1 MKSLVLIATALLLAV
16 PASSNATELSVPEA
30 DGWYSWE
37 VASGSAGRN
46 SCCYHW
52 RSGSVRNRGCAL
64 DGGDGGF
71 SIGDCDLDSEELRV
85 YVLVRGGSVDRI
97 RALSSDCP
105 VTASSEIQD
114 LGQVDVA
121 TSIGWLRDYLGADS
135 DDSSEVMAAM
145 AMHAGEQATAALI
158 EVVEDGRHSQ
168 DYREEALFWLVQS
181 ESDSAYR
188 YLDELLGLR

>member
-71 SIGDCDLDSEELRV
+71 GVGDCELDSEELRV
-85 YVLVRGGSVDRI
+85 YVRVQKLKQLHRRRVI
-97 RALSSDCP
+97 RFS
-105 VTASSEIQD
+105 
-114 LGQVDVA
+114 QV
-121 TSIGWLRDYLGADS
+121 
-135 DDSSEVMAAM
+135 
-145 AMHAGEQATAALI
+145 
-158 EVVEDGRHSQ
+158 VVESVVIGVSLAIRLCRNVGGLPS
-168 DYREEALFWLVQS
+168 RGKRPALTRRS
-181 ESDSAYR
+181 
-188 YLDELLGLR
+188 